1 MTICRWTKQLIGVGI
16 IALTLSVF
24 IASCSTANEDDEHGA
39 LYVNNLAECDK
50 LDQYHVSDTLAMQ
63 LNKLARAQV
72 LTEDYIKL
80 FNKID
85 STQGENRVILNY
97 VLGDSLDSVQLKQ
110 LLVCCYAVKG
120 RPLIVSEE
128 TSWGYIDLNLTNG
141 LNLKLDSLK
150 EEGLLNNTEDVVLD
164 NNFDVLMITRPTS
177 VTFINFGTEE
187 AYVNTHFKT
196 ACSNLYQD
204 GKLLRGGFIILNKES
219 IKK

>member
-1 MTICRWTKQLIGVGI
+1 MTNCRWVKQLIGVGI
-16 IALTLSVF
+16 IAVTLSLF
-24 IASCSTANEDDEHGA
+24 RASCSTANDGGDRGA

-50 LDQYHVSDTLAMQ
+50 LNQYLVSDTLAMQ

-72 LTEDYIKL
+72 LTEDYINI

-85 STQGENRVILNY
+85 STQGASHVILNY
-97 VLGDSLDSVQLKQ
+97 VLGDGLDSIQLSQ
-110 LLVCCYAVKG
+110 LLVCCYGVKG

-128 TSWGYIDLNLTNG
+128 NSRGYIDLNLTNG

-150 EEGLLNNTEDVVLD
+150 EEGLFNNTEDVVLD

-187 AYVNTHFKT
+187 AYVNTRFQI

-204 GKLLRGGFIILNKES
+204 GHLLGGGFIILNKES